1 MNEKIHDLV
10 VIGGGINGV
19 GIAADAAGRGLSV
32 ALLEADDL
40 ASGTSSWSSKL
51 IHGGLRY
58 LEYYQFRLVK
68 ESLAEREVLLK
79 MAPHLVTPLRFK
91 MPHHPGLRPAWMI
104 SAGLF
109 LYDHLSKRVSL
120 PGSKRIH
127 FSADSCLQ
135 PEFKIGFEYSDCR
148 VDDARLVVM
157 NAKLAEQKGA
167 LILTRC
173 LVTGAERDN
182 GIWLISVTTAKGE
195 TSTLQAKTLVNAAG
209 PWVSQVLKQIPDG
222 KSQHQVRLV
231 KGSHLVVPR
240 IHDDPAAY
248 ILQNNDGRIVFVIPY
263 LDDYSLIGTTD
274 VDYAGDPRTP
284 EIDEAEIDYL
294 IKVTTDYF
302 RCTLT
307 REAIV
312 WTYSGVRPL
321 MQGEHEAHQSATKIT
336 RDYQLELDVQ
346 AGQAPLLSV
355 YGGKLTTYRKL
366 SESVLNKLRP
376 YLPAMGDVWTASAI
390 LPGGEGIISP
400 QAYAQELAE
409 HYPFLDRQQARRLA
423 LTYGRQCEI
432 WLAGATSLN
441 DLGTRYGVLF
451 EREVKYLID
460 EEWAKSCDDI
470 IWRRTKVGISLPKA
484 DAQSLEKFVSAYCAK

>member
-1 MNEKIHDLV
+1 MNEKLHDLI

-32 ALLEADDL
+32 ALLEASDL

-58 LEYYQFRLVK
+58 LETYQFRLVK

-79 MAPHLVTPLRFK
+79 MAPHLVTPLKFK
-91 MPHHPGLRPAWMI
+91 MPHHPSMRPTWMI

-120 PGSKRIH
+120 PGSKRIR
-127 FSADSCLQ
+127 FPADSCLK
-135 PEFKIGFEYSDCR
+135 PAFKLGFEYSDCR
-148 VDDARLVVM
+148 VDDARLVLM

-167 LILTRC
+167 SILTRC
-173 LVTGAERDN
+173 QVTGAERRN
-182 GIWLISVTTAKGE
+182 GIWLISVKTPKGE
-195 TSTLQAKTLVNAAG
+195 VSTLQAKALVNAAG
-209 PWVSQVLKQIPDG
+209 PWVKEVIDRIPVISSQYQL
-222 KSQHQVRLV
+222 RLV

-248 ILQNNDGRIVFVIPY
+248 ILQNDDGRIVFVIPY

-274 VDYAGDPRTP
+274 VDYTGDPRMA

-294 IKVTTDYF
+294 IKVTQDYF

-307 REAIV
+307 RDAIV

-321 MQGEHEAHQSATKIT
+321 MQGEHEGNKSATKIT

-346 AGQAPLLSV
+346 AGQAPVLSV
-355 YGGKLTTYRKL
+355 FGGKLTTYRKL

-376 YLPAMGDVWTASAI
+376 YLPSMGETWTASVI
-390 LPGGEGIISP
+390 LPGGEGISSP

-409 HYPFLDRQQARRLA
+409 HYPFLDPQQTRRLA
-423 LTYGRQCEI
+423 VTYGRQCEI
-432 WLAGATSLN
+432 WLAGATALN
-441 DLGTRYGVLF
+441 DLGPRYGSLF

-460 EEWAKSCDDI
+460 EEWAQSCDDI
-470 IWRRTKVGISLPKA
+470 IWRRTKVGINLSETDAKA
-484 DAQSLEKFVSAYCAK
+484 LMQFVNDYSAG